1 MIFDPPV
8 LGGGALADCV
18 SATLCVLV
26 CMCVC
31 VCVCVCV
38 CISVYVY
45 QVDHLPSPSSF
56 MENTIQHP
64 NFKLFK
70 PFASNTIWPTNAITH
85 LRSADREW
93 I

>member
-8 LGGGALADCV
+8 LGGGGPLADCV

-26 CMCVC
+26 CVC

-38 CISVYVY
+38 HISVHVY

-64 NFKLFK
+64 QF
-70 PFASNTIWPTNAITH
+70 
-85 LRSADREW
+85 
-93 I
+93 